1 MIRHTTLYTFWTCH
15 MNFCSSIICSKE
27 PICLSLLMHPT
38 EKRWE
43 KRCFEVFSQGLEE
56 MHQEL
61 SKDGE
66 DHKLGDVKT
75 TPLDQHTLGLHTSNF
90 CFSIKTLYRINLEG
104 LFFFCFC
111 YFGLLIRP
119 PLSFIYE
126 RATGSLGWIML
137 DAIKYI
143 GIGMFELILKD
154 TYSCIIHVL
163 WMNVNLQVCCQELSF
178 TMFRCWILTLL
189 GLTWID

>member
-1 MIRHTTLYTFWTCH
+1 MRFAAAVFLDRFCLDIVWCILWAFCLNLFDSIEFMSRHTTLYTFWTCH
-15 MNFCSSIICSKE
+15 MNFCSRIICSKE

-75 TPLDQHTLGLHTSNF
+75 TPLDLHTLGLHTSNF
-90 CFSIKTLYRINLEG
+90 CFSIETLYRINLER
-104 LFFFCFC
+104 LFVC
-111 YFGLLIRP
+111 FGLIFTCAIRSDGH
-119 PLSFIYE
+119 LN
-126 RATGSLGWIML
+126 GSAHI
-137 DAIKYI
+137 
-143 GIGMFELILKD
+143 
-154 TYSCIIHVL
+154 
-163 WMNVNLQVCCQELSF
+163 
-178 TMFRCWILTLL
+178 
-189 GLTWID
+189 

>member
-1 MIRHTTLYTFWTCH
+1 MSRHTTLYTFWTCH
-15 MNFCSSIICSKE
+15 MNFCSRIICSKE

-75 TPLDQHTLGLHTSNF
+75 TPLDLHTLGLHTSNF
-90 CFSIKTLYRINLEG
+90 CFSIETLYRINLERRF
-104 LFFFCFC
+104 LFLFESWETTT
-111 YFGLLIRP
+111 
-119 PLSFIYE
+119 LSIIYE
-126 RATGSLGWIML
+126 RATGNMGWNML
-137 DAIKYI
+137 DAFIRLGK
-143 GIGMFELILKD
+143 GMFDLIFND
-154 TYSCIIHVL
+154 TYSCMIY
-163 WMNVNLQVCCQELSF
+163 ELVYE
-178 TMFRCWILTLL
+178 
-189 GLTWID
+189 